1 VPDELLL
8 GPVRLP
14 AELATVSL
22 LELRQD
28 RGESRF
34 LAVATDRRAK
44 GGEYVR

>member
-8 GPVRLP
+8 GPVGLP

-34 LAVATDRRAK
+34 RAVATDGHAE
-44 GGEYVR
+44 GSELVR

>member
-1 VPDELLL
+1 VPDELFL

-28 RGESRF
+28 GGESRF
-34 LAVATDRRAK
+34 LAVATDRRAE
-44 GGEYVR
+44 GAECVR